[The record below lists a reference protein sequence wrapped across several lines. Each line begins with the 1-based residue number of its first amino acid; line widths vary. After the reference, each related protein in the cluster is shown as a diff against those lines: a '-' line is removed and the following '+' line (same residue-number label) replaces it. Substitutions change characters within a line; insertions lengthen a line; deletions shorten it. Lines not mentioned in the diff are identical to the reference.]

1 MNVRLLEIDTSSTSQ
16 DQVLALLKDI
26 PCIDIWQKSE
36 PACIRVTVSTPQVEP
51 VLHRL
56 QTNLANLKVLILP
69 VEAQWPVPD
78 LDSPCNQASAQLS
91 REEIYTKVG
100 QQVQLTGTQVGL
112 VVLSTLIVSIGL
124 LKGSEAILIGGMVL
138 APLLQP
144 ILGLAVAAVL
154 GDFGLAKQAIKV
166 GGISVGL
173 VLGLTIFLGIVCP
186 IPADLPEVMARVSVE
201 PMDAGL
207 AIAAGIASAL
217 SLTSDNQNAIVGVMV
232 AVALLP
238 PLVVLGLLIG
248 SGEWALAPG
257 ALLLALT
264 NVIGLNL
271 AATATLMA
279 QKLKPPCQ
287 WRQQAQGYTQWL
299 LGMGIVLILG
309 IMGVVTGQQSG
320 FGNLLAQASSVIHPQ
335 G

>member
-1 MNVRLLEIDTSSTSQ
+1 MNVRLLEIDTSSP
-16 DQVLALLKDI
+16 DRVLELLKDI
-26 PCIDIWQKSE
+26 PCIDIWQTSE
-36 PACIRVTVSTPQVEP
+36 PACIRVTVRTPQVEQ

-56 QTNLANLKVLILP
+56 QTNLANPKVLILP

-78 LDSPCNQASAQLS
+78 LEAPCNQTAARLS

-100 QQVQLTGTQVGL
+100 QQVQITGTQIGL
-112 VVLSTLIVSIGL
+112 VVLSTLIVAIGL

-154 GDFGLAKQAIKV
+154 GDFVLAKQAIKV
-166 GGISVGL
+166 GGISIGL
-173 VLGLTIFLGIVCP
+173 VLGLTIFLGIVSP
-186 IPADLPEVMARVSVE
+186 IPTDLPGVMARVRVE

-207 AIAAGIASAL
+207 AVAAGIASAL
-217 SLTSDNQNAIVGVMV
+217 SLTSDNQNAMVGVMV
-232 AVALLP
+232 AVAILP

-248 SGEWALAPG
+248 AGEWALAPG
-257 ALLLALT
+257 AFLLVLT

-271 AATATLMA
+271 AATATLTA
-279 QKLKPPCQ
+279 QNLELPFQ
-287 WRQQAQGYTQWL
+287 WRQQAQGFTQRL
-299 LGMGIVLILG
+299 LGMGMILILG
-309 IMGVVTGQQSG
+309 IMGVVTWQQLD
-320 FGNLLAQASSVIHPQ
+320 FGNILAQASTVIHPK